1 MELTAAWTRLAK
13 HDLKKLPKR
22 DAERVRHAVLQ
33 LGLTGQGDIERLR
46 GFNPPEYRL
55 RVGPWRVRYRLKQ
68 DGMSIVRVLHRR
80 EAYRKSALIRQ
91 DTPGVDGMNE
101 TGDCGI
107 PETISD

>member
-1 MELTAAWTRLAK
+1 MARSIDWTRSARS
-13 HDLKKLPKR
+13 DLEKLPKR
-22 DAERVRHAVLQ
+22 DADRVERAVER
-33 LGLTGQGDIERLR
+33 LGLTGQGDLERLR

-55 RVGPWRVRYRLKQ
+55 RVGAWRVRYRLKK
-68 DGMSIVRVLHRR
+68 DNVSIVRVLHRR

-91 DTPGVDGMNE
+91 DIPGVDGMNE